1 MPDSITTLFITLCI
15 GFSLGIIF
23 FMVFK
28 DHIVGEIHAD
38 EDKF

>member
-1 MPDSITTLFITLCI
+1 MSNSITTLFFTLCI
-15 GFSLGIIF
+15 GFSLGVIF

-38 EDKF
+38 DDRF